1 VPIRLDAS
9 GIISSNSMD
18 DVSWLWQLNREFSVA
33 PLDRTGWANLV
44 APPSLDQID
53 KALLEFRGLSFG
65 LAP

>member
-1 VPIRLDAS
+1 
-9 GIISSNSMD
+9 MD

-33 PLDRTGWANLV
+33 PLDRTGSANLV

-65 LAP
+65 LAT